1 MQGDGTHQPLVN
13 ELRYLHRTV
22 KTQKEV
28 LGSSLTP
35 KPRLPISKQAKH
47 HVLGKEFI
55 LEIGQ
60 SPDPKTQDMLREGE
74 GDGGGVRLLRSGQP
88 RGGHAPLAKGSGL
101 TSSYYC
107 LTMAYKIV
115 SLFRGED

>member
-60 SPDPKTQDMLREGE
+60 SPDPNMG
-74 GDGGGVRLLRSGQP
+74 
-88 RGGHAPLAKGSGL
+88 A
-101 TSSYYC
+101 C
-107 LTMAYKIV
+107 LVQI
-115 SLFRGED
+115 